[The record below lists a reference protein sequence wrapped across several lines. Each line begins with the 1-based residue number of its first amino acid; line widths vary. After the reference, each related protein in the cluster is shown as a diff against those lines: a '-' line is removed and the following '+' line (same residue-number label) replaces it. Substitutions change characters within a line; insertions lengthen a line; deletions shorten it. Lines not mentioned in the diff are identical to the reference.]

1 MKKFLF
7 LILVSS
13 ASIFAKST
21 LSCSNIKEF
30 KDFQLENLRYAYHYG
45 KKHKLGFTMAAIAW
59 KESCAGAYRYNAQ
72 DPSAGNYHV
81 LLDNAVKLDRIFR
94 GVKNPDKPISGFER
108 NKIAD
113 RLVRSK
119 RFASKI
125 ALHQL
130 LEWKKV
136 RNGDMRKVLKSYN
149 RGYSWETSEANN
161 KSAEAY
167 ADDILDKI
175 KVLQKFYEKSPRM
188 RKPVEL

>member
-1 MKKFLF
+1 MKKIIALAS
-7 LILVSS
+7 LSLSLVL
-13 ASIFAKST
+13 AKST
-21 LSCSNIKEF
+21 LSCSNIQEF

-45 KKHKLGFTMAAIAW
+45 KKDKMGFTMAAIAW

-81 LLDNAVKLDRIFR
+81 LLQSAVKLDRMFR
-94 GVKNPDKPISGFER
+94 GEKNIDRPISGFEM

-130 LEWKKV
+130 LEWKKI
-136 RNGDMRKVLKSYN
+136 RKGDMKKILKSYN
-149 RGYSWETSEANN
+149 RGYSWENSETNN
-161 KSAEAY
+161 KSAEEY
-167 ADDILDKI
+167 ANDILEKI
-175 KVLQKFYEKSPRM
+175 KILKKFYEKSPRM

>member
-1 MKKFLF
+1 MRYSSFFLY
-7 LILVSS
+7 LV
-13 ASIFAKST
+13 ASFAIAKDP

-45 KKHKLGFTMAAIAW
+45 KKDGLGFTMAAIAW

-81 LLDNAVKLDRIFR
+81 LLESAVILDRIFK
-94 GVKNPDKPISGFER
+94 GSKNANRPVSQFEK
-108 NKIAD
+108 NVIAD

-125 ALHQL
+125 ALYQL
-130 LEWKKV
+130 KEWKKI
-136 RNGDMRKVLKSYN
+136 RKGDMRKVIKSYN
-149 RGYSWETSEANN
+149 RGYLWESSEANN

-167 ADDILDKI
+167 ANDILEKI
-175 KVLQKFYEKSPRM
+175 KILKKFYKKSPRM
-188 RKPVEL
+188 RKAPEL